1 MSWGIWISKDTRVNQ
16 KEISA
21 SLAISKPCR
30 VEVKLQVK
38 IVITIPLPC
47 PSHITESTQLF
58 GTMENSPTEFSVE
71 SPTSTNTSGFEHSVE
86 VRTDEKSE
94 TSLVDG
100 FPSMN
105 IFSTSR
111 PLYCFHV
118 FSCLTSCYRVIT
130 LFLHTLA
137 QYYVNDVNIH
147 TSEHLKDLGS
157 HFLKTAFGPSVW
169 IQIHIN
175 IDFTKFGASAFII
188 SFLWLRCGAY
198 LMHQLTGAD
207 NLVQPTERVFFLLC
221 VHYSSSPF
229 AVQYYHPML
238 GNSRQSRILD
248 PIPWIVDSGS
258 WIFSGTWILDS
269 MP

>member
-1 MSWGIWISKDTRVNQ
+1 MALSNILILITVALLKGKKSPNGLAHLISFMSWGIWISKDTRVNQ

-38 IVITIPLPC
+38 IVITNPLPC

-94 TSLVDG
+94 TGLVDG

-111 PLYCFHV
+111 PLHCFHV
-118 FSCLTSCYRVIT
+118 FSCLTSC
-130 LFLHTLA
+130 
-137 QYYVNDVNIH
+137 
-147 TSEHLKDLGS
+147 
-157 HFLKTAFGPSVW
+157 
-169 IQIHIN
+169 
-175 IDFTKFGASAFII
+175 
-188 SFLWLRCGAY
+188 
-198 LMHQLTGAD
+198 
-207 NLVQPTERVFFLLC
+207 
-221 VHYSSSPF
+221 
-229 AVQYYHPML
+229 
-238 GNSRQSRILD
+238 
-248 PIPWIVDSGS
+248 
-258 WIFSGTWILDS
+258 
-269 MP
+269 